1 VISDELLEIIL
12 LTRRSSPIAF
22 KIMSG
27 QVVLLTDA
35 YQPPTMRLVGHL
47 RSAGVATLF
56 EGLHDSEVVMSNSA
70 ERKIVTNGDYSNKP
84 FAVLFEVDTVM
95 EAEDLHSVAR
105 HAANVYPEIPL
116 IACRRVSEEFAFTSL
131 RPLDQPLLRR
141 LGFKIIVDSPTQLP
155 EVLDDLK
162 TTTQN
167 ESVLKADT
175 RQEDEWALGNLL
187 LPKNLTKKELR
198 AAFELVS
205 SLHFASDQ
213 KSAAL
218 TALAGLGHLMQ
229 ADRWTVYLN
238 GELEEEKISL
248 EPLAVRGLTQSEQEV
263 ASTDWQSAL
272 TNEELRFE
280 GKESKAA
287 MEAIKKNETVRRKE
301 NNRFV
306 VAVPLISGEKVFGV
320 MEGIREG
327 DAIKNFRKTEIALLN
342 ALVVPVAASI
352 ANAVRIADAERLSQT
367 DDLTKLHNARFLKQC
382 ITIEIR
388 RARRLGQ
395 KVSALFLDIDNFK
408 SINDVHGHLVGS
420 HILLEMAGVL
430 RTSVRTTDIVTRY
443 GGDEFVAIL
452 PNTDLELAAI
462 VAERIRERLSKH
474 RFTGGQGLKLKIT
487 ASFGV
492 AVFPEHASS
501 PQQLMAAADAAM
513 YEAKAA
519 QKDCIR
525 FANVSLVI
533 FSEKN

>member
-1 VISDELLEIIL
+1 LIL
-12 LTRRSSPIAF
+12 SSPISMPPCHTF
-22 KIMSG
+22 LGEMSG

-56 EGLHDSEVVMSNSA
+56 EGLHDSEVVMSNSVHD
-70 ERKIVTNGDYSNKP
+70 KVVVNGDYANKP
-84 FAVLFEVDTVM
+84 LAVLFEVDAVM
-95 EAEDLHSVAR
+95 EAEDLHSAAR

-131 RPLDQPLLRR
+131 RPLDQPLLKR

-155 EVLDDLK
+155 EVLDELK
-162 TTTQN
+162 TTDKK
-167 ESVLKADT
+167 ESVVERNSKQDS
-175 RQEDEWALGNLL
+175 EWALGNLL
-187 LPKNLTKKELR
+187 LPTNLTKRELR

-205 SLHFASDQ
+205 SLHFANDQ

-218 TALAGLGHLMQ
+218 TSLAGLGHLIH

-238 GELEEEKISL
+238 GEAEEEKLML
-248 EPLAVRGLTQSEQEV
+248 EPLAVRGVTASEQEIT
-263 ASTDWQSAL
+263 ASGWQSSL
-272 TNEELRFE
+272 TNEELKFE
-280 GKESKAA
+280 GRESKSAI
-287 MEAIKKNETVRRKE
+287 EAIKKNETVRKKE
-301 NNRFV
+301 NNCFV
-306 VAVPLISGEKVFGV
+306 IAVPLVSGDRVFGV
-320 MEGIREG
+320 MEAIREG
-327 DAIKNFRKTEIALLN
+327 NGAKSFRKSEASLLN
-342 ALVVPVAASI
+342 ALVVPISASI

-395 KVSALFLDIDNFK
+395 KVTALFLDIDNFK
-408 SINDVHGHLVGS
+408 HVNDVHGHLVGS

-443 GGDEFVAIL
+443 GGDEFVVIL

-474 RFTGGQGLKLKIT
+474 RFTGGQGLKLRIT